1 MKKETMMKKLTFTL
15 ILVIS
20 TICAKAQIINFP
32 NANFKAKLLEANYN
46 NNIASS
52 AQPFYDST
60 SNSWS
65 TNSSNSIDTNNDGEI
80 QIQEAEII
88 TILNLSGSNITSLEG
103 LNYFTNLI
111 SLRSSFTG
119 ITNLDLSQNVN
130 LKSLD
135 CSNNQLANLD
145 LSSNPLL
152 TSLHCHYNQISNL
165 NITQNNQLEILF
177 CCDNQ
182 ITNLNISQNTALKT
196 LICSSNQLSIL
207 NTTSNIN
214 LEILECHSNNISNL
228 NLSQNIL
235 LTRLTCAYNPITNLD
250 LSQNINLIY
259 LNCDDIEI
267 SNINITQNISLKG
280 LDVSNNQ
287 LTGLDISNNNLLES
301 IDCQNNQ
308 LTNLD
313 VSNNNLLEIIDCRN
327 NQLTNLDVSN
337 NFNLTILNCKDNLL
351 TMLNIKNN
359 SIEKSY
365 NSPMDMN
372 YTSISLIGNPTL
384 QYICADET
392 QINLIQNKIQALGYI
407 NCHVNTYCSFVPG
420 GEFYTIEGQQ
430 KFDNEND
437 GCDITDSTFPN
448 LKYSITDGITT
459 GSIISNNSGNYAI
472 PVQAGQYTITPIL
485 ENPNYFTATP
495 PNVVMSF
502 PTQSSPFSQNFC
514 ITSNGTH
521 HNVEISIIPT
531 NPARPGFDANFKII
545 YKNKGN
551 QVESGTINLQFN
563 DAILDYVSSSIV
575 PDIQTL
581 NNLSW
586 NYSNLQ
592 PFETKIIGVV
602 LNLNSPIETPAV
614 NSGDILNYTVTN
626 TITNTDEM
634 LSDNTFVLNQTV
646 VNSYDPNDKTCLQGN
661 YVGPDK
667 IGQYVHYMI
676 RFENTGT
683 FPAENIVVKDMID
696 TAKFDVSS
704 LIPLNASHNYVTR
717 INGNKVEF
725 IFENIN
731 LPFDDATND
740 GYVAFKI
747 KTLPSLVVGNTFS
760 NTANIYFDYN
770 FPIITN
776 TATTTIAALNNPSFE
791 FATYFSLYPNPAT
804 SELNINLK
812 SAIEII
818 SIQIYNTI
826 GQLVSVQT
834 GNALKVDVSNLK
846 TGNYFI
852 KVNTNEGFSTSQFI
866 KE

>member
-1 MKKETMMKKLTFTL
+1 M
-15 ILVIS
+15 
-20 TICAKAQIINFP
+20 
-32 NANFKAKLLEANYN
+32 
-46 NNIASS
+46 
-52 AQPFYDST
+52 
-60 SNSWS
+60 
-65 TNSSNSIDTNNDGEI
+65 
-80 QIQEAEII
+80 
-88 TILNLSGSNITSLEG
+88 
-103 LNYFTNLI
+103 
-111 SLRSSFTG
+111 
-119 ITNLDLSQNVN
+119 
-130 LKSLD
+130 
-135 CSNNQLANLD
+135 
-145 LSSNPLL
+145 
-152 TSLHCHYNQISNL
+152 
-165 NITQNNQLEILF
+165 F

-502 PTQSSPFSQNFC
+502 PTQTSPFTQDFC
-514 ITSNGTH
+514 IRPNGIKH
-521 HNVEISIIPT
+521 DVEVSIIPT
-531 NPARPGFDANFKII
+531 TVARPGFDAIYKII

-551 QVESGTINLQFN
+551 QIENGTINLQFD
-563 DAILDYVSSSIV
+563 DAVLDIVSTN
-575 PDIQTL
+575 PAFTTQTL
-581 NNLSW
+581 
-586 NYSNLQ
+586 
-592 PFETKIIGVV
+592 FTK
-602 LNLNSPIETPAV
+602 T
-614 NSGDILNYTVTN
+614 
-626 TITNTDEM
+626 
-634 LSDNTFVLNQTV
+634 
-646 VNSYDPNDKTCLQGN
+646 
-661 YVGPDK
+661 
-667 IGQYVHYMI
+667 
-676 RFENTGT
+676 
-683 FPAENIVVKDMID
+683 
-696 TAKFDVSS
+696 
-704 LIPLNASHNYVTR
+704 
-717 INGNKVEF
+717 KV
-725 IFENIN
+725 
-731 LPFDDATND
+731 
-740 GYVAFKI
+740 I
-747 KTLPSLVVGNTFS
+747 K
-760 NTANIYFDYN
+760 
-770 FPIITN
+770 
-776 TATTTIAALNNPSFE
+776 
-791 FATYFSLYPNPAT
+791 
-804 SELNINLK
+804 
-812 SAIEII
+812 
-818 SIQIYNTI
+818 
-826 GQLVSVQT
+826 
-834 GNALKVDVSNLK
+834 
-846 TGNYFI
+846 
-852 KVNTNEGFSTSQFI
+852 
-866 KE
+866 